1 MIFRFKDKEYRGA
14 TAVEVVNQMATD
26 AADFTARCSGNIL
39 QEFLEWSLKKMSDR
53 LPPREL
59 ELSPRV
65 GDEVQARSYLSLR
78 HDYGIG
84 ELVE

>member
-1 MIFRFKDKEYRGA
+1 MIFRTKNKEYKGS
-14 TAVEVVNQMATD
+14 TAVEIVNQIACD
-26 AADFTARCSGNIL
+26 SADFSARTVNTF

-59 ELSPRV
+59 DLSDRLT
-65 GDEVQARSYLSLR
+65 DEVQARGYLSLR

-84 ELVE
+84 ELIE